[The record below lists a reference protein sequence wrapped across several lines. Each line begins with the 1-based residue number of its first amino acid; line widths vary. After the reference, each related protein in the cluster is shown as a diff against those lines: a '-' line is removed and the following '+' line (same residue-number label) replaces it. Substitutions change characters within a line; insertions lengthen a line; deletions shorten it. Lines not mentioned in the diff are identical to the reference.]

1 MSNAPTLVPG
11 ESRPKPRTVQEY
23 IDERPMWPDGTH
35 LPSIPMT
42 KMQRRIWMLAAAGK
56 FFEGFVVFMTGVALP
71 LIARQFEIGP
81 TQNGLVTAASLCGIL
96 VGAVGLGSLSDR
108 FGRKSMFV
116 VEMIIFTAFL
126 GAAVFCTSFTSLVFC
141 LFGLGLALGCDYPT
155 AHMIISENIP
165 STSRGRLV
173 LGAFAFQAVGALG
186 GAAVGYV
193 VLVAVPNLDAWRWM
207 FATAVVPALVVTVGR
222 FYITESANWLHSRG
236 STERATDA
244 ARRLL
249 VRTPQYPQ
257 NILLSAQSSSSG
269 HGHGGGSFFSL
280 FQKRYRRATILASVP
295 WFLQDLGTYGIG
307 IFTPTILATALGAH
321 AEHVRSMSDLIANAT
336 LAARGDAMIT
346 VLLIIGIA
354 FAVMLADKLGRIRL
368 QIIGF
373 IGCAVGLLI
382 ASLSVDFTGSMKIT
396 LIFAGFMLFDFMTN
410 LGPNAQTYLLA
421 GEVFPTAIRGAGA
434 GFAAAFA
441 KIGAVATAFLFPIL
455 LSAIGTRLLLYCL
468 VVAFVLGAIVTWFVR
483 IETAGVNLDQIGEA
497 QSESEGA
504 KAIA

>member
-1 MSNAPTLVPG
+1 MPNVANTAPG
-11 ESRPKPRTVQEY
+11 DARTVQDY
-23 IDERPMWPDGTH
+23 IDERPIWPDGTN
-35 LPSIPMT
+35 LPSVPMT
-42 KMQRRIWMLAAAGK
+42 KMQRRIWALAAAGK

-81 TQNGLVTAASLCGIL
+81 AQHGLVTAASLCGIL
-96 VGAVGLGSLSDR
+96 VGALGLGSLSDH

-126 GAAVFCTSFTSLVFC
+126 GAAVFCTSFPSLVFC

-165 STSRGRLV
+165 STSRGKLV
-173 LGAFAFQAVGALG
+173 LAAFAFQAVGALG
-186 GAAVGYV
+186 GAVVGYA
-193 VLVAVPNLDAWRWM
+193 VLVAVPNLNAWRWM

-222 FYITESANWLHSRG
+222 FYITESANWLHARG
-236 STERATDA
+236 AADRATDA

-249 VRTPQYPQ
+249 LRTPQYPQ
-257 NILLSAQSSSSG
+257 SIVLSSQAASSGG

-280 FQKRYRRATILASVP
+280 FQRRYRRATIFASVP

-307 IFTPTILATALGAH
+307 IFTPTILATALGH
-321 AEHVRSMSDLIANAT
+321 KAEHVRSMSDLISNAT

-354 FAVMLADKLGRIRL
+354 FAVVLADKVGRIRL

-382 ASLSVDFTGSMKIT
+382 ASLSVDFSGSLKIT
-396 LIFAGFMLFDFMTN
+396 LIFVGFMLFDFMTN

-421 GEVFPTAIRGAGA
+421 GEVFPTAIRGKGA

-455 LSAIGTRLLLYCL
+455 LVTIGTRLLLYGL
-468 VVAFVLGAIVTWFVR
+468 IVAFILGAVVTWFFR
-483 IETAGVNLDQIGEA
+483 IETTGVNLDQIGEPENKPE
-497 QSESEGA
+497 ESR
-504 KAIA
+504 AIA